1 MLPFRHTK
9 QTNKNVADTAFKLT
23 NPGTHLFF
31 KKETDSVGLV
41 PSRTFGTTQLPING
55 CTV

>member
-9 QTNKNVADTAFKLT
+9 QTNKNVAGTAFKLT

-31 KKETDSVGLV
+31 LKKETDSVGLV
-41 PSRTFGTTQLPING
+41 P
-55 CTV
+55 